1 MSQQMDLFAQLN
13 EDDRVDLI
21 DHLSRMQNYAEQG
34 IAVCPDVNSIAH
46 IIRFQRHMRQ
56 WKQDTLASFAGLS
69 LSSIQRIERGVS
81 VSNECLDKVAI
92 ALGYKAGDFTN
103 ARIPLD
109 LDAAAEF
116 LEDSLK
122 PFGGH
127 IWIDVSPVHAQ
138 RQVRDF
144 GMCHTYIIDAG
155 RLEVDASADVNQL
168 AEWLDLVAFL
178 TCDEFRRT
186 DRERRRIERRRLYEH
201 VLAHVH
207 EIELRAHAV
216 ALGGTYEARTK
227 HPYLPKAK
235 VALIG
240 FFPRMT
246 DPSALRRRQL
256 LVPEC
261 IDVVDTT
268 KSNAR
273 DRPPPHPSGLTT
285 TTPP

>member
-1 MSQQMDLFAQLN
+1 MLRRA
-13 EDDRVDLI
+13 R
-21 DHLSRMQNYAEQG
+21 QG
-34 IAVCPDVNSIAH
+34 
-46 IIRFQRHMRQ
+46 
-56 WKQDTLASFAGLS
+56 TLASFAGLS
-69 LSSIQRIERGVS
+69 LSSIQRIERGDS

-92 ALGYKAGDFTN
+92 ALDYKVGDLTN
-103 ARIPLD
+103 ARIPLA
-109 LDAAAEF
+109 LNAAAEF
-116 LEDSLK
+116 LEDALK
-122 PFGGH
+122 PFEGH
-127 IWIDVSPVHAQ
+127 IWIDVSPVRAQ

-144 GMCHTYIIDAG
+144 GMCHTYIIDTG

-178 TCDEFRRT
+178 TCDEVRRT
-186 DRERRRIERRRLYEH
+186 DRERRRIERRRLYGR

-216 ALGGTYEARTK
+216 ALGGTYEARTN

-256 LVPEC
+256 LVPER
-261 IDVVDTT
+261 IDVVHTAE
-268 KSNAR
+268 SNAR
-273 DRPPPHPSGLTT
+273 DRPSPHPNGLTT

>member
-1 MSQQMDLFAQLN
+1 MSKQMDLFAQLN
-13 EDDRVDLI
+13 EEDRVELI
-21 DHLSRMQNYAEQG
+21 DHLSRMQCYAEQG
-34 IAVCPDVNSIAH
+34 VAVCPDVKSIAH
-46 IIRFQRHMRQ
+46 IVRFQRHMRQ

-69 LSSIQRIERGVS
+69 LSSIQRIERGDP
-81 VSNECLDKVAI
+81 VSNECLNKVAI

-109 LDAAAEF
+109 LNAAADF
-116 LEDSLK
+116 LEDTLK
-122 PFGGH
+122 PFEGH
-127 IWIDVSPVHAQ
+127 IWIDVSPVRAQ

-144 GMCHTYIIDAG
+144 GTCHTYIIDAR
-155 RLEVDASADVNQL
+155 RLEGDASADVNQL

-178 TCDEFRRT
+178 TCDEVQRT
-186 DRERRRIERRRLYEH
+186 DRERRRIERRRLYGH

-216 ALGGTYEARTK
+216 ALGGTYEAQTN
-227 HPYLPKAK
+227 HPYLPRAK

-246 DPSALRRRQL
+246 DPSAPRRRQL
-256 LVPEC
+256 LVPQC
-261 IDVVDTT
+261 IDVVDTME
-268 KSNAR
+268 SNAR
-273 DRPPPHPSGLTT
+273 DRPPPHPNGLTT